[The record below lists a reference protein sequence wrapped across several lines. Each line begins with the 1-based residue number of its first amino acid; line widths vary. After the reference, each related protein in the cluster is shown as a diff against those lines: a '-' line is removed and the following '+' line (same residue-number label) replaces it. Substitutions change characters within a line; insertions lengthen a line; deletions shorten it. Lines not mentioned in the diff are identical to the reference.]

1 MHFAFFKLSI
11 LLYFNIYIYI
21 IYIYDIVL
29 YISVCPDSERYLQLQ
44 QVDRCSESY
53 FLSLIN
59 VGLSM
64 NVCVAINA
72 FRGSVRS
79 DLKNI

>member
-1 MHFAFFKLSI
+1 M
-11 LLYFNIYIYI
+11 
-21 IYIYDIVL
+21 
-29 YISVCPDSERYLQLQ
+29 CPDSERYLQLQ

-64 NVCVAINA
+64 NVCVAMYA

>member
-1 MHFAFFKLSI
+1 MLYCIIYIHII
-11 LLYFNIYIYI
+11 LYYIYIY
-21 IYIYDIVL
+21 L
-29 YISVCPDSERYLQLQ
+29 GPDSERYLQLQ
-44 QVDRCSESY
+44 QVDRWSESY

-64 NVCVAINA
+64 NVCVAMYA

>member
-1 MHFAFFKLSI
+1 MI
-11 LLYFNIYIYI
+11 YIYVYIYIYI
-21 IYIYDIVL
+21 SL
-29 YISVCPDSERYLQLQ
+29 CPDSARYLQLQ
-44 QVDRCSESY
+44 QIDRCSESY

-59 VGLSM
+59 IELSM
-64 NVCVAINA
+64 NVCVAMYA

>member
-1 MHFAFFKLSI
+1 VHFAFFLNSV
-11 LLYFNIYIYI
+11 YYYI
-21 IYIYDIVL
+21 IIF
-29 YISVCPDSERYLQLQ
+29 VCPDSERYLQLQ

-64 NVCVAINA
+64 NVCVAMYA